1 VTDDEKTKV
10 VDDATDDEKTT
21 DLETKTDE
29 TTADETTAD
38 ETEADEP
45 ETSAAPQPAAR
56 RRFDWVRVV
65 AYGLLPGLALV
76 LAVTAGYLKYVDNS
90 VHDAGIARTESMQTA
105 KDTTIAILSYQP
117 DTVEAQLNSARD
129 LLTGGFKESYT
140 SFIND
145 VVIPG
150 AKQQHI
156 SAVATVPRTAS
167 VSADPDHAVVLAFVN
182 QTVVVGADAPKD
194 TASSVRVTLDK
205 HGDKWLI
212 SDFQP
217 VQ

>member
-1 VTDDEKTKV
+1 VTDEEKTIVGDAADDELVTDLDEKSDEKT
-10 VDDATDDEKTT
+10 
-21 DLETKTDE
+21 
-29 TTADETTAD
+29 
-38 ETEADEP
+38 DEP
-45 ETSAAPQPAAR
+45 KTRKRTAPTTR
-56 RRFDWVRVV
+56 RRIDWLRVV
-65 AYGLLPGLALV
+65 AYGLLPGLALL
-76 LAVTAGYLKYVDNS
+76 LALTAGYLKYLDNS
-90 VHDAGIARTESMQTA
+90 VRDTGIARTESMQTA
-105 KDTTIAILSYQP
+105 RDTTIAMLSYQP

-140 SFIND
+140 SFINGS
-145 VVIPG
+145 VIPG

-156 SAVATVPRTAS
+156 SAVATVPRVAS
-167 VSADPDHAVVLAFVN
+167 VSAEPDHAVVLAFVN
-182 QTVVVGADAPKD
+182 QTVVVGANAPTE